1 MAKNFVDLGLK
12 MREFIQEFEKIG
24 IKRQCKKGN
33 ILFYEGDRAKSF
45 FLLLSGRVRVYKSPA
60 NKELTLH
67 LFEPLNFIAEM
78 PAFKQGFYPASAI
91 CETNCELLEL
101 EFNAFKGLCEDNIE
115 FALMMM
121 GSLFE
126 KIKILEK
133 ELSQVSISLKERFI
147 NYLLENEAILPRL
160 MQRQISTELN
170 VRAES
175 LSRTIKELK
184 NAGLIGTDKG
194 KIQLLDKDG
203 LRRLI

>member
-101 EFNAFKGLCEDNIE
+101 DFNAFKRLCEDNIE
-115 FALMMM
+115 FAIMMIS
-121 GSLFE
+121 SLFE
-126 KIKILEK
+126 KIKILEI
-133 ELSQVSISLKERFI
+133 ELSQVSVSLKERFI
-147 NYLLENEAILPRL
+147 RYIFENEAILPRL
-160 MQRQISTELN
+160 SQRQISTELN

>member
-170 VRAES
+170 VRVES

>member
-147 NYLLENEAILPRL
+147 HYLLENEAILPRL